1 MLEKPRGCEDL
12 SLEKQKKHRHYSARN
27 LRSVR
32 LSQCRDGQS
41 YREKNPAGARTFAT
55 ELCVPN
61 MHIRTHR
68 DFENA
73 AHPLLVIHV
82 GNTGKHSVC
91 RSQSN

>member
-12 SLEKQKKHRHYSARN
+12 SLEKNKKTQA
-27 LRSVR
+27 L
-32 LSQCRDGQS
+32 LSQKSEFYETHSVQRWTIMQ
-41 YREKNPAGARTFAT
+41 EKNPAGARTFAT
-55 ELCVPN
+55 ELSVPN

-73 AHPLLVIHV
+73 AHPLIVIHV
-82 GNTGKHSVC
+82 GNTGKHSVF